1 MHEVEA
7 GDGANL
13 IEEEKIGEKQ
23 PVAPCVPLLANEE
36 FEKETGGYQSEA
48 EENEDN
54 QETSGYQ
61 HEPEEDEDK
70 QSADPL
76 LVDNSSGGN
85 GVSKKRK
92 ASKELHSS
100 KYVSSLIFQNYSSE
114 LCNSNCSN

>member
-13 IEEEKIGEKQ
+13 IEEEKIVEKQ

-36 FEKETGGYQSEA
+36 FEKETGGYQSEPK
-48 EENEDN
+48 EDEDN

-61 HEPEEDEDK
+61 HEPEEDEEK
-70 QSADPL
+70 QSEDPL
-76 LVDNSSGGN
+76 LVGNSSGGN

-92 ASKELHSS
+92 ASKELQSS
-100 KYVSSLIFQNYSSE
+100 KYVS
-114 LCNSNCSN
+114 